1 MTNEAANFTT
11 IQVIFVSS
19 VTVHVP
25 EDVGGFGFTVVGFTV
40 VTLVVVE
47 GSVGRLVVEGSVG
60 RLVVEGSAVDV
71 VSDVEGGNISVVV
84 V

>member
-25 EDVGGFGFTVVGFTV
+25 EDLKQEKILLSLKKFSTVK
-40 VTLVVVE
+40 L
-47 GSVGRLVVEGSVG
+47 
-60 RLVVEGSAVDV
+60 
-71 VSDVEGGNISVVV
+71 
-84 V
+84 